1 VVSDG
6 TDSLKLSEATDS
18 SCTTMIFPSLY
29 NAPVCYYAILIRNR
43 DKVVIEQ
50 YDHYS
55 KQTYRNRCRIL
66 GANGII
72 DLTIPVI
79 KYHGKK
85 VLMKDVRIDYDT
97 NWNRNHWTSIY
108 SAYASAPFFE
118 FMEDTFFGYYSKR
131 YTFLIDL
138 NTELF
143 CAALELL
150 QVTAEF
156 SKSDYYM
163 KHEPENDLREAI
175 HPKRAFHHPEY
186 TFHPAIYQQVFSDR
200 HGFNSDLSIL
210 DLLFNEGPNALPIL
224 SDSISGKKNPA
235 LLSSSGFK

>member
-1 VVSDG
+1 
-6 TDSLKLSEATDS
+6 
-18 SCTTMIFPSLY
+18 MIFPSLY
-29 NAPVCYYAILIRNR
+29 NAPVSYYATLIRNR
-43 DKVVIEQ
+43 DKVTIEQ
-50 YDHYS
+50 YDNYT

-85 VLMKDVRIDYDT
+85 VFMKDVRIDYDT
-97 NWNRNHWTSIY
+97 YWNRNHWNSIY

-118 FMEDTFFGYYSKR
+118 FMEDSFSGYYSKR

-143 CAALELL
+143 YSVLDLL
-150 QVTAEF
+150 QLSASV

-163 KHEPENDLREAI
+163 KSEPGDDLRETV
-175 HPKRAFHHPEY
+175 HPKRAFHHHEY
-186 TFHPAIYQQVFSDR
+186 TFHPAVYHQVFSDR
-200 HGFNSDLSIL
+200 HGFKSDLSIL
-210 DLLFNEGPNALPIL
+210 DLLFNEGPNALSIL
-224 SDSISGKKNPA
+224 SDS
-235 LLSSSGFK
+235 LSSRKKTGPTD